1 MNKILAI
8 LALAFTTSAF
18 AGGAGVT
25 TEFESEYGKNG
36 ASDSHSIS
44 VAPYYKFD
52 NGIKADVK
60 FEGGRDNG
68 QVNGSNNPIDGLIE
82 ARIRKD
88 VQVYDK
94 FYAGLRLGIG
104 EKINGSN
111 KAGNTVDFGY
121 YTVEPMFTYKA
132 TDVLSFNTS
141 VRFRN
146 AFNTTDVAYKT
157 TTYKVGAAYKVTK
170 EDEVGVKFFEKY
182 GDSRTQGFEL
192 TYSRGF

>member
-1 MNKILAI
+1 MKKI
-8 LALAFTTSAF
+8 FTIFAMMVSASAF

-36 ASDSHSIS
+36 GADSHSIS
-44 VAPYYKFD
+44 LAPYYKFD

-68 QVNGSNNPIDGLIE
+68 KVDGNNNPIDGLIE
-82 ARIRKD
+82 ARVRKD
-88 VQVYDK
+88 IQVYDK

-121 YTVEPMFTYKA
+121 YTVEPMFTYKT
-132 TDVLSFNTS
+132 TDALSFNTS

-157 TTYKVGAAYKVTK
+157 TTYKVTK